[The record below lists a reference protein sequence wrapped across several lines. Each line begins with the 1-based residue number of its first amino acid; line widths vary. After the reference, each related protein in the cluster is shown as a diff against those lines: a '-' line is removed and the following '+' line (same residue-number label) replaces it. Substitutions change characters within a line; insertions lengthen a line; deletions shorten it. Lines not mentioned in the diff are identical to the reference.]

1 VDNALLKLHGM
12 KIEGE
17 DKREEFTIIICPR
30 CGNKNSPASKFCNS
44 CGLCLDVKTAMR
56 IDEVRAKADRLM
68 SELIKNPKVLDVLL
82 EAIEKT

>member
-1 VDNALLKLHGM
+1 M

-30 CGNKNSPASKFCNS
+30 CGNKNSPTSRFCNA
-44 CGLCLDVKTAMR
+44 CGLCLDLKTAMR

-68 SELIKNPKVLDVLL
+68 RELIKNPKVLDALL
-82 EAIEKT
+82 EGMEGLKAS